1 MPAIILTK
9 SSTPIIGWVA
19 TLLGYIMEG
28 IFNFLD
34 LISVPNIGFAIII
47 FTIVVY
53 MLMLPLTIKQQKF
66 SKLSNKMNPELQA
79 IQKKY
84 NGKKDNES
92 MMAMQ
97 NETQAVYAKYGV
109 SPMGSCVQLLIQM
122 PIIFA
127 LYKVIYAIPA
137 YIGKVKDAFFP
148 LVDELIAQPGS
159 AEFIQTFKNGAM
171 YANQFNHELYLAG
184 NTEYIR
190 NTFIDVLNKA
200 STPEWASLAE
210 KFPSLAGDI
219 AATTEKLASYNN
231 FLGMNIGDSPS
242 YFLSN
247 AIAAGSFLLII
258 AALSIPVL
266 AAVTQW
272 LNVKLM
278 PQADT
283 SSNGQQN
290 SMMQSMKMMNTIMPI
305 MSAVFCF
312 SLPAGVG
319 LYWVASAVV
328 RSIQQVAVNKH
339 IDKMD
344 FEALIEKNKDKAEK
358 KQAKRIEQMKKAG
371 IDPKTIN
378 QYAGMNTKKVA
389 PSGSSSQGAQ
399 NRSSI
404 SSRAGNM
411 SSGRTQE
418 EKDAAMKKA
427 TEMYNQKAPK
437 PGSITA
443 KANMVRIYN
452 ENNNKP
458 SGRTKPSSNKNNDKK

>member
-34 LISVPNIGFAIII
+34 LIGIPNIGFAIII

-92 MMAMQ
+92 MVAMQ
-97 NETQAVYAKYGV
+97 TETQAVYAKYGV
-109 SPMGSCVQLLIQM
+109 SPMGSCVQLLIQL
-122 PIIFA
+122 PIIYA

-137 YIGKVKDAFFP
+137 YIGTVKDAFFP
-148 LVDELIAQPGS
+148 LVDKLIAQPGS
-159 AEFIQTFKNGAM
+159 AEFIQGFANAPM
-171 YANQFNHELYLAG
+171 YNKQFSNELYLAG
-184 NTEYIR
+184 NQAYMQ
-190 NTFIDVLNKA
+190 NTFIDILNKA

-210 KFPSLAGDI
+210 KFPSLAADI
-219 AATTEKLASYNN
+219 TATTEKLNAYNN
-231 FLGMNIGDSPS
+231 LFGMNIGDSPS

-247 AIAAGSFLLII
+247 ALAAGSILLII
-258 AALSIPVL
+258 AALAIPVL

-283 SSNGQQN
+283 SSNSQQN

-328 RSIQQVAVNKH
+328 RSIQQVMVNKH

-344 FEALIEKNKDKAEK
+344 FDALIEQNKDKAKK
-358 KQAKRIEQMKKAG
+358 KQEKRIKQMEKAG

-378 QYAGMNTKKVA
+378 QYASMNTKKVTSA
-389 PSGSSSQGAQ
+389 PA
-399 NRSSI
+399 NKASI
-404 SSRAGNM
+404 STKANTASAP
-411 SSGRTQE
+411 RTQE
-418 EKDAAMKKA
+418 DRDADVKKS
-427 TEMYNQKAPK
+427 TDMYNKKAPK
-437 PGSITA
+437 PGSIAA

-452 ENNNKP
+452 ENNSADK
-458 SGRTKPSSNKNNDKK
+458 GKNDKK